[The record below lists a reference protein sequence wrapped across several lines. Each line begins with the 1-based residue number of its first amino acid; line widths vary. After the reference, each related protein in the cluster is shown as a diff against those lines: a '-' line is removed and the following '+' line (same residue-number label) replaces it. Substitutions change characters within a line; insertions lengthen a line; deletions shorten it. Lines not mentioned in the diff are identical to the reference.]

1 MGLRIRVVVSFCS
14 NQINYDQVVQ
24 CRKESF
30 SSLDIILLESCPA
43 QKKWIMNVMIV
54 CFSSFSVKNGKKENS
69 NNQDPR

>member
-1 MGLRIRVVVSFCS
+1 MIKYSRAKKNHSL
-14 NQINYDQVVQ
+14 
-24 CRKESF
+24 
-30 SSLDIILLESCPA
+30 LDIILLESRPA